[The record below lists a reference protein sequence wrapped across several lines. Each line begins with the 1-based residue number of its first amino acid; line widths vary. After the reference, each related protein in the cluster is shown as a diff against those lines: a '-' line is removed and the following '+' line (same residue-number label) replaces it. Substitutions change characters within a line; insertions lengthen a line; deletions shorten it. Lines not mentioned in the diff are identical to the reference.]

1 MKTVT
6 VNASGSYDVL
16 IENKSLHKA
25 GKEILKRVPACT
37 AAIVTDSIVD
47 PLYAEALCES
57 LRQAGFNVVKFVLHN
72 GESSKNLA
80 VFGQILEF
88 FAQRQLTKT
97 DLVVALGGGVTG
109 DVAGFA
115 ASVYLRGIRLV
126 QIPTTFLAAIDAS
139 VGGKTAINLAAGKNL
154 AGTFYQPSF
163 VLCDPATFSTLPE
176 TVFAEGVAEAIKY
189 GVIASPKLF
198 DKLAGGNAHC
208 DLEDSIEQC
217 LSIKRDLVMR
227 DEFDN
232 GDRQLLNFGHTI
244 GHAVEHCS
252 GYSITHG
259 YAVAI
264 GMALISTAAWRLG
277 LSETDC
283 SGPIKACLAANHLP
297 VSSPFT
303 AEQLAAAALH
313 DKKRRQD
320 SITLVIPQKIGQCV
334 LYPMPVSALPDF
346 IRQGMGKEP

>member
-6 VNASGSYDVL
+6 VNASRRYDIL
-16 IENKSLHKA
+16 IENNSLRKA
-25 GKEILKRVPACT
+25 GKELLKRVPACT
-37 AAIVTDSIVD
+37 AAIVTDHIVD
-47 PLYAEALCES
+47 ALYAETLCKS
-57 LRQAGFNVVKFVLHN
+57 LRQAGFHVVKFILQS

-80 VFGQILEF
+80 VLGQILEF
-88 FAQRQLTKT
+88 LAQRQLTKS

-109 DVAGFA
+109 DVTGFA
-115 ASVYLRGIRLV
+115 ASVYLRGIRFV

-139 VGGKTAINLAAGKNL
+139 VGGKTAVNLAAGKNL

-163 VLCDPATFSTLPE
+163 VLCDPATFATLPE

-189 GVIASPKLF
+189 GVIASPRLF
-198 DKLAGGNAHC
+198 DKLAGGNAHN

-217 LSIKRDLVMR
+217 ISIKRDLVMR

-320 SITLVIPQKIGQCV
+320 SMNLVIPQKIGQCV
-334 LYPMPVSALPDF
+334 LYPMPVSALSDF
-346 IRQGMGKEP
+346 IRQGVGKEP

>member
-6 VNASGSYDVL
+6 VNASRSYDIL

-25 GKEILKRVPACT
+25 GKEILKRVSACT
-37 AAIVTDSIVD
+37 AAVVTDNIVD
-47 PLYAEALCES
+47 ALYSEVLCAS
-57 LRQAGFNVVKFVLHN
+57 LRQAGFAVVKFVFNN

-88 FAQRQLTKT
+88 LAQQQLTKS

-109 DVAGFA
+109 DMAGFA

-126 QIPTTFLAAIDAS
+126 QIPTTLLAAIDAS
-139 VGGKTAINLAAGKNL
+139 VGGKTAINLTAGKNL
-154 AGTFYQPSF
+154 AGAFYQPSF
-163 VLCDPATFSTLPE
+163 VLCDPASFSTLPE
-176 TVFAEGVAEAIKY
+176 TVFADGVAEAIKY
-189 GVIASPKLF
+189 GVLASIKLF
-198 DKLAGGNAHC
+198 EKLATGNAHC
-208 DLEDSIEQC
+208 YIEDSIEQC
-217 LSIKRDLVMR
+217 ISIKRDLVMR

-259 YAVAI
+259 HAVAI

-283 SGPIKACLAANHLP
+283 AEPIKAALAANDLP

-303 AEQLAAAALH
+303 AGQLAEVALR

-320 SITLVIPQKIGQCV
+320 SITLVIPKKIGICV
-334 LYPMPVSALPDF
+334 LYQIPVPALPDF
-346 IRQGMGKEP
+346 IRQGIGKGS

>member
-6 VNASGSYDVL
+6 VNASRNYDII
-16 IENKSLHKA
+16 IESKNLHKA
-25 GKEILKRVPACT
+25 GKEILKRIHACK
-37 AAIVTDSIVD
+37 AAVVTDNIVD
-47 PLYAEALCES
+47 SLYSEVLIES
-57 LRQAGFNVVKFVLHN
+57 LRQAGFDVVKFVFNN
-72 GESSKNLA
+72 GESSKNIS

-88 FAQRQLTKT
+88 LAEQQLTRS

-109 DVAGFA
+109 DMAGFA

-139 VGGKTAINLAAGKNL
+139 VGGKTAINLTAGKNL

-163 VLCDPATFSTLPE
+163 VFCDPETFSTLPE
-176 TVFAEGVAEAIKY
+176 AVFAEGVAEAIKY
-189 GVIASPKLF
+189 GMLASPRLF
-198 DKLAGGNAHC
+198 DKLAGGITYG
-208 DLEDSIEQC
+208 DLEDIIEQC
-217 LSIKRDLVMR
+217 ISIKRDLVMR

-232 GDRQLLNFGHTI
+232 GDRQLLNLGHTI

-264 GMALISTAAWRLG
+264 GMALFSTAAWRLG

-283 SGPIKACLAANHLP
+283 SEPIKACLAANHLT
-297 VSSPFT
+297 VASPFT
-303 AEQLAAAALH
+303 AGQLAEVALH
-313 DKKRRQD
+313 DKKRRKD

-334 LYPMPVSALPDF
+334 LHEMQVSALPDF
-346 IRQGMGKEP
+346 IRQGIGKGL